1 MNLPRKLLSLLGA
14 LAIMLLSAATPAG
27 AAGPAE
33 SVLLIATDRL
43 EGSGYSET
51 VLIAV
56 PLRDGRHIGFI
67 LNRPTPVKLGALF
80 PEHAPSR
87 KVVDPVYFGGP
98 VLAESLFAVARRAPE
113 GGDAIALMPGLVLA
127 VDAVAVDRMIETM
140 PNDHATSRDSWPG
153 SRASWTKRSARGP
166 GRYARLTRAPCS
178 VPTLDRYG
186 RISTPVPKDR
196 ASAYAHRVS
205 SRPSP
210 DLLRQWRAR
219 RARALLLS
227 IRGSGVRIASLSWS
241 STTT

>member
-140 PNDHATSRDSWPG
+140 PNDARYFAGLVAWQPGELDEEIRAGAWEVRPADAGTVFRANPG
-153 SRASWTKRSARGP
+153 SLWKDLHTGP
-166 GRYARLTRAPCS
+166 KGSGQRVRAP
-178 VPTLDRYG
+178 
-186 RISTPVPKDR
+186 
-196 ASAYAHRVS
+196 RVE
-205 SRPSP
+205 PS
-210 DLLRQWRAR
+210 LA
-219 RARALLLS
+219 
-227 IRGSGVRIASLSWS
+227 
-241 STTT
+241 